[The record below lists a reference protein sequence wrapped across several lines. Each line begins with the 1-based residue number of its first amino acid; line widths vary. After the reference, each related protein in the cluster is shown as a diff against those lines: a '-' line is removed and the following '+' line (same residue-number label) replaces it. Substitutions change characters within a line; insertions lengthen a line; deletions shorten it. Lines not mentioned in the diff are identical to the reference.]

1 MEYYYATKRQ
11 ILTFA
16 TIGIHLKD
24 IMLCE
29 ISQTKTNT
37 IMVLLKCDIF
47 KKQTN
52 KTNQRQRIE

>member
-29 ISQTKTNT
+29 ISQTLRQIPLWSYLNVTS
-37 IMVLLKCDIF
+37 LKN
-47 KKQTN
+47 KQT
-52 KTNQRQRIE
+52 KQIRDRE